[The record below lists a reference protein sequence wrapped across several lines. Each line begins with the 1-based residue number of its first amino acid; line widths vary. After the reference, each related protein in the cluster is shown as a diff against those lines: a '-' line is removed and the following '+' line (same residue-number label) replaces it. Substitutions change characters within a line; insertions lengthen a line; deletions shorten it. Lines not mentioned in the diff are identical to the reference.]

1 MAKKK
6 AKKQANLAAEIK
18 KMEEAKRKAAPVSK
32 DKKINFDS
40 WYHQRKDR
48 IPKQHMKEI
57 LKADFLARGII
68 GEATLEEFDKAL
80 ELYGVK
86 L

>member
-6 AKKQANLAAEIK
+6 SKKEAKLAAEIK
-18 KMEEAKRKAAPVSK
+18 AMEEAKRKATPVKK
-32 DKKINFDS
+32 DSTVSFNS
-40 WYHQRKDR
+40 WYHQRKHM
-48 IPKQHMKEI
+48 IPKHHMKEI
-57 LKADFLARGII
+57 IWADMSARGMK
-68 GEATLEEFDKAL
+68 EQATVEEFDKAL